1 MANKIL
7 PIFNDPVQLEVR
19 DHVLKIEKKEIS
31 QSKKEIQV
39 LDKDINTI
47 RRQIEI
53 IEDQSLRQNNGL
65 FLLKLCITY
74 LSLILIPLLLSMKEM
89 VSWTFFKIYMIAL
102 SIIFG
107 IVVFFNIRSV
117 WKRNYNRYSLRN
129 FIAKPPPAAP
139 EKKEEFT
146 SSGTDTQHANV
157 NIQTRNMPNRDK
169 RMEHF
174 KPVESSL
181 AFRNRL

>member
-1 MANKIL
+1 
-7 PIFNDPVQLEVR
+7 
-19 DHVLKIEKKEIS
+19 
-31 QSKKEIQV
+31 
-39 LDKDINTI
+39 
-47 RRQIEI
+47 
-53 IEDQSLRQNNGL
+53 
-65 FLLKLCITY
+65 
-74 LSLILIPLLLSMKEM
+74 MKEM

-139 EKKEEFT
+139 EKKKEEFT

-169 RMEHF
+169 KMEHF

>member
-1 MANKIL
+1 MAKLI

-19 DHVLKIEKKEIS
+19 DHVLKIERKEIS
-31 QSKKEIQV
+31 QSKKEIQG
-39 LDKDINTI
+39 LDNDINTI

-74 LSLILIPLLLSMKEM
+74 LSLILIPILLAMKEM
-89 VSWTFFKIYMIAL
+89 VSWTFLKFYMIGI

-107 IVVFFNIRSV
+107 IIVFFNIRSV
-117 WKRNYNRYSLRN
+117 WRRNYNRYSLRN
-129 FIAKPPPAAP
+129 FIAKPSAPVDP
-139 EKKEEFT
+139 EKKEEFI
-146 SSGTDTQHANV
+146 SGTDTQHTNV
-157 NIQTRNMPNRDK
+157 NNQTSNMPNNDK
-169 RMEHF
+169 KREHF